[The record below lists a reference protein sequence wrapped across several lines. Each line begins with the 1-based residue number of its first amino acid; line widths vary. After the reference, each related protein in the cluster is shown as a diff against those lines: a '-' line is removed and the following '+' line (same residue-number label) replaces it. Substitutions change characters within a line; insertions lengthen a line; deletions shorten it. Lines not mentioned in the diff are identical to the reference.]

1 MENLIKARKVIQNN
15 QEFLIGIF
23 RYEQVR
29 DFTRYTKRLIIG
41 FNEVDEED
49 QVFENQKQI
58 VPHYNPEI
66 QRKTNN
72 SKIEGI
78 AEFLINDPAAMFPTN
93 IVLGIPQ
100 IVIDKKSED
109 EFGNTEITLNPIV
122 KEELRKKDGD
132 VFLTIIDGQ
141 HRIKGIERAIEKL
154 KEDIA
159 KLHKNENVTNVNES
173 KRLTKILNRLYNLE
187 LIVTFFVDPTLEY
200 QAMIF
205 STINK
210 TQTKVPE
217 NLVFSLF
224 GLTKDD
230 TPQKTA
236 LEVVLALNGIEKSP
250 FFNRIKL
257 VGGNYQRGELIPLSQ
272 ATMVKSILFRIC
284 KNQREAEIE
293 RNKKRED
300 LLKNQ
305 PNYLPFRLYYANNDD
320 RMIIR
325 VLYSF
330 FSAAR
335 ETFVN
340 ENGISYW
347 DLDTNEELNVL
358 QTNVGY
364 QALMKLL
371 SDLLRIIPEDKKDK
385 KNEYIEYLLK
395 AKDLNW
401 NDDGEEKRYP
411 FTSKSINV
419 LYQDLKN
426 KIFEE

>member
-1 MENLIKARKVIQNN
+1 MENLIKSRKVIQNN

-49 QVFENQKQI
+49 QVFEDQKQI
-58 VPHYNPEI
+58 IPQYNPEI

-78 AEFLINDPAAMFPTN
+78 AEFLINDPSAMFPTN
-93 IVLGIPQ
+93 IVIGIPQ

-109 EFGNTEITLNPIV
+109 EYGNTEIVLNPIV

-132 VFLTIIDGQ
+132 VYLTIIDGQ

-154 KEDIA
+154 KAEIA
-159 KLHKNENVTNVNES
+159 KLHKNENVTNVKES
-173 KRLTKILNRLYNLE
+173 LRLTKILNRLYKLE
-187 LIVTFFVDPTLEY
+187 LIVTFFIDPTLEY

-224 GLTKDD
+224 GLTKED
-230 TPQKTA
+230 TPQKTS

-257 VGGNYQRGELIPLSQ
+257 VGGNYKRGDLIPLSQ

-293 RNKKRED
+293 RNKKREQLNSNPLD
-300 LLKNQ
+300 LI
-305 PNYLPFRLYYANNDD
+305 FRSYYSNNND

-325 VLYSF
+325 ILYSY
-330 FSAAR
+330 FSAVR
-335 ETFVN
+335 DTFVN
-340 ENGISYW
+340 NNGVIYWNLDSTEN
-347 DLDTNEELNVL
+347 LNVL

-371 SDLLRIIPEDKKDK
+371 TDLLKLIPEEKRDDKMT
-385 KNEYIEYLLK
+385 YVEYLSK
-395 AKDLNW
+395 VTNINW
-401 NDDGEEKRYP
+401 KDDGDEKRYP
-411 FTSKSINV
+411 FTSKSVNV
-419 LYQDLKN
+419 LYNDLKEE
-426 KIFEE
+426 IFSE